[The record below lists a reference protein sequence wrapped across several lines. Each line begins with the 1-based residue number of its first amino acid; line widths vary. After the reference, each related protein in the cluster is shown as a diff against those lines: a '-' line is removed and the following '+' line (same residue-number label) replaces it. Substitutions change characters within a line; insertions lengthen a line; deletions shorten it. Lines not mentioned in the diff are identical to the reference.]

1 MALGST
7 DLSLLFH
14 LRAQNQTG
22 PAFKSVQAD
31 AAQLKA
37 KFGSEFGQMSQVA
50 TTSLGNITQSL
61 AQVGSNLPVVGN
73 AVNGL
78 SSQFS
83 SIAGTA
89 TSAASGVGALA
100 PPLAA
105 AAIAMGITFQASL
118 ALGQGL
124 FSLAQSAAEF
134 RGKMFDMS
142 QQTGVAVET
151 LSTLEIAAKNTGGS
165 IESISQALVIFQ
177 GNLDEAQDS
186 SSKMGAKFKEL
197 GISTNNTE
205 EAFRDALF
213 QLSKMPEGFEQT
225 NEASELFGRRG
236 GKQVL
241 AILKELGGDLDGA
254 TAKFKQLGLVISEED
269 AKAADEFNDQLALV
283 NFQFRA
289 LLGKEGIPAALGLLK
304 ELSDLFTENR
314 EAISAFSQIV
324 GALTYGV
331 FGPLID
337 QIRAVNAALQAMQVA
352 VDFLDDLR
360 GFQRPALP
368 GAVAGVGGVNAL
380 AGLTGGAGGVDRPA
394 VTRTARSGGK
404 SDAQI
409 ELEKQAAAVNRLNA
423 ELTKTVDRLIGVDTS
438 THEYAV
444 TQEILNGALEKAAPG
459 LQQFALAIAKNIDAT
474 KKTIELNKQ
483 LKDFQDEQNE
493 AVRLAIEGE
502 DNFFEA
508 TERVIKSLEEQGKK
522 LSVAE
527 VFWLKFN
534 AAILTSVGAM
544 ERAIEVE
551 EKLREA
557 GLAPTAGE
565 VEGDGEV
572 KPGFPGDLPP
582 PDIEPHLDVL
592 GTLQGAYEQF
602 AGSIAS
608 GVGQLVE
615 NFVLLGKVG
624 PDAFRKVVA
633 AALASVAAR
642 AAADAIY
649 ELAIGFAALTP
660 WGAAI
665 YGPAPLHFKA
675 AALLGS
681 IALGA
686 GVAGRVV
693 AGGAFS
699 ESSGGG
705 GGGSRST
712 ASTGSGKPETREVD
726 RRISGGDAQRVEVVL
741 TLANGAHQFIEGSVV
756 DNWNSNGRIRTV
768 VQTDGQG

>member
-1 MALGST
+1 MALGSS
-7 DLSLLFH
+7 DLSLLFQ

-50 TTSLGNITQSL
+50 TTSLGQVTQSL
-61 AQVGSNLPVVGN
+61 VQVSGQLPIVGN
-73 AVNGL
+73 AVSGL

-89 TSAASGVGALA
+89 TSAATGVSSIA

-105 AAIAMGITFQASL
+105 AAIAMGITFQAAL

-124 FSLAQSAAEF
+124 FSLAQAAAEY

-186 SSKMGAKFKEL
+186 SSKMGTKFKEL

-289 LLGKEGIPAALGLLK
+289 LLGKEGIPAALLLLK
-304 ELSDLFTENR
+304 ELSNLFTENR

-337 QIRAVNAALQAMQVA
+337 QIRAVNAALRAMQSA
-352 VDFLDDLR
+352 VEFLDDLR
-360 GFQRPALP
+360 GFERPALP

-380 AGLTGGAGGVDRPA
+380 AGLTGGAGGVERA
-394 VTRTARSGGK
+394 AAARTTRAGGK
-404 SDAQI
+404 SEAQI
-409 ELEKQAAAVNRLNA
+409 ELEKQAAAVNRLTS
-423 ELTKTVDRLIGVDTS
+423 ELAKVVDEYSGVNTA
-438 THEYAV
+438 TREYAV
-444 TQEILNGALEKAAPG
+444 NQEILNGALKKAAPG
-459 LQQFALAIAKNIDAT
+459 LQELALGIARNTDEI
-474 KKTIELNKQ
+474 KKQIALNKQ
-483 LKDFQDEQNE
+483 LKDFQDQQNE
-493 AVRLAIEGE
+493 AVKLAIEGE

-508 TERVIKSLEEQGKK
+508 AERVIKSLEEQGKQ

-527 VFWLKFN
+527 IFWLKFN
-534 AAILTSVGAM
+534 AAILTSVSSM

-551 EKLREA
+551 QQLRDAQLVPLA
-557 GLAPTAGE
+557 GG
-565 VEGDGEV
+565 VEGDGSV
-572 KPGFPGDLPP
+572 LPGFDEELGLPP
-582 PDIEPHLDVL
+582 PNDEVFDAWKDAFEELKDI
-592 GTLQGAYEQF
+592 GAGAMADLAF
-602 AGSIAS
+602 
-608 GVGQLVE
+608 GVGDLVQQW
-615 NFVLLGKVG
+615 VLMGTIG
-624 PDAFRKVVA
+624 PNAIRKMTASVLAGVA
-633 AALASVAAR
+633 AQAAIK
-642 AAADAIY
+642 AVY
-649 ELAIGFAALTP
+649 ELAAGFAALFLNPAEAAAHFTS
-660 WGAAI
+660 AAI
-665 YGPAPLHFKA
+665 F
-675 AALLGS
+675 GS
-681 IALGA
+681 IAGGTAL
-686 GVAGRVV
+686 AGRAI
-693 AGGAFS
+693 AGDAFS
-699 ESSGGG
+699 QPNKPTGSTRSA
-705 GGGSRST
+705 GGGSSSTSGST
-712 ASTGSGKPETREVD
+712 AIERD
-726 RRISGGDAQRVEVVL
+726 RKGAGQSQAIEQTLMFKVKGDA
-741 TLANGAHQFIEGSVV
+741 VV
-756 DNWNSNGRIRTV
+756 DHFVQDYRLNGLTRVIITS
-768 VQTDGQG
+768 DGQ